1 MPERVAKAIE
11 ELTEEQ
17 LQQTPI
23 EGEWS
28 IHEVLIH
35 LADSES
41 VGFWRIRKTLAE
53 KDSILAVYDEDIW
66 SKTLFYREQ
75 DYHLAL
81 RLFAA
86 LRTSSG
92 ALLELIP
99 PESWELTSV
108 HAERGRLSLYDIFQT
123 YVEHGEIHLQQI
135 EKLKQALPQ

>member
-1 MPERVAKAIE
+1 M
-11 ELTEEQ
+11 
-17 LQQTPI
+17 
-23 EGEWS
+23 
-28 IHEVLIH
+28 
-35 LADSES
+35 
-41 VGFWRIRKTLAE
+41 
-53 KDSILAVYDEDIW
+53 
-66 SKTLFYREQ
+66 
-75 DYHLAL
+75 